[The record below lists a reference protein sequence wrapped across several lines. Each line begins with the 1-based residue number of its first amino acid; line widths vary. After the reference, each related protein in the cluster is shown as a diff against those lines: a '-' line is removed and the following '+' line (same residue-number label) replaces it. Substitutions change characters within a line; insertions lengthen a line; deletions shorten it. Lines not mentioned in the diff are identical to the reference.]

1 MTNEPNKDDIV
12 TLTSRS
18 VLNEDGQISAR
29 LKSYESRPEQVQ
41 MAEAVEA
48 AIADKEHLIVEAGTG
63 VGKSFAYLVPAILAA
78 SASDRSK
85 NERTR
90 VVVSTQTINL
100 QEQLI
105 GKDIPFLNAVL
116 PVEFSAV
123 LAKGRSNYMSLRRM
137 NRAYEVSSTIF
148 DRDEE
153 QKQVRDIRGWSQ
165 ETNDGSRSD
174 LPIRPLISVWDEVQS
189 EHGNCLGRK
198 CPTYNQCF
206 YYQARRRVWNADI
219 IVVNHALF
227 FSDLALRREGASI
240 LPDYDVVILDEA
252 HTVEQ
257 VASDHLGLAIS
268 NGQLDYLYN
277 RLYNDRS
284 QRGLLLQY
292 NLNDAQQLVNE
303 LRFRTSDFFYAVEQ
317 WLKHNAPENGR
328 VKQLPNLQNTLSPE
342 LRQLSSMIGRH
353 GDSLE
358 KEEERVELLSAADR
372 CFALAVALESWLEQ
386 TAEDSVYWVEKTGRR
401 KERIKLAS
409 SPINV
414 GPVLRKELFEPVDS
428 VILTSATLAVG
439 SDSFDF
445 TRDRLGLLDGRELK
459 LGSPF
464 NYEKQVRLI
473 TTPNLPDPSQAG
485 RDFELQVCE
494 KIKKYIDITGGRA
507 FVLFTSYRMLDNC
520 AQAVASWMRQHDYQL
535 LCQGQEHTRA
545 QLLEK
550 FLGSDR
556 SVLFGADSFWQGIDV
571 QGDALQTVIITRLP
585 FSVPDQPLLEAR
597 VEAIRQ
603 KGGNPFMD
611 YQVPEAVIK
620 LKQGFGRLI
629 RSTTDTG
636 QVVILD
642 PRIKTKRYGRVFL
655 ESLPQCEYIEDL
667 D

>member
-1 MTNEPNKDDIV
+1 M
-12 TLTSRS
+12 TLTTRS
-18 VLNEDGQISAR
+18 VLDVEGQISRR
-29 LKSYESRPEQVQ
+29 LPSYESRPEQVQ

-78 SASDRSK
+78 ASSDRSK
-85 NERTR
+85 NERIR
-90 VVVSTQTINL
+90 VVISTQTINL

-137 NRAYEVSSTIF
+137 NRAFDVSSTIF
-148 DRDEE
+148 ERNEE
-153 QKQVRDIRGWSQ
+153 QQQIKDIRGWSE

-240 LPDYDVVILDEA
+240 LPDYNVVILDEA

-257 VASDHLGLAIS
+257 VAGDHLGLAIS

-277 RLYNDRS
+277 RLYNDRA
-284 QRGLLLQY
+284 QKGLLVQY
-292 NLNDAQQLVNE
+292 NLNDAQQLVSE

-342 LRQLSSMIGRH
+342 LRQLSAMIGRY

-372 CFALAVALESWLEQ
+372 CFALAVSLESWLDQ
-386 TAEDSVYWVEKTGRR
+386 TAENSVYWVEKTGRR

-414 GPVLRKELFEPVDS
+414 GPVLRKELFEPIDT

-445 TRDRLGLLDGRELK
+445 TRDRLGLLNGRELK

-464 NYEKQVRLI
+464 NYEEQVKLI
-473 TTPNLPDPSQAG
+473 TTPNMPDPSQAG
-485 RDFELQVCE
+485 RDFEIQVCE
-494 KIKKYIDITGGRA
+494 KIKKYVDITGGRA
-507 FVLFTSYRMLDNC
+507 FVLFTSYRMLENC
-520 AQAVASWMRQHDYQL
+520 AQSVSGWMRKHDYNL
-535 LCQGQEHTRA
+535 LCQGHDHTRA
-545 QLLEK
+545 QLLEQ
-550 FLGSDR
+550 FLSSDR

-597 VEAIRQ
+597 VEAIRE

-629 RSTTDTG
+629 RSTNDTG

-642 PRIKTKRYGRVFL
+642 PRIKTKRYGHVFL
-655 ESLPQCEYIEDL
+655 ESLPHCEYIEDL